1 MVVDDIKDIV
11 KGHAFLAYII
21 GGGLAVYELEAV
33 DGNRYSLTIDA
44 LD

>member
-33 DGNRYSLTIDA
+33 DGTLVK
-44 LD
+44 L